1 MFTDYLKLG
10 MDHILDLNGYDHILF
25 VAVLCAGYELKQ
37 WKHVLILVTA
47 FTIGH
52 SLTLALSSMDLVS
65 FSPSLI
71 ERLIPITIILTGIF
85 NVFIAYKNKDVNQN
99 LTINYL
105 LALGFGLIH
114 GLGFSLYFKAILGSE
129 DSILMPLFAFNVGV
143 ELGQLLIV
151 GFIMLLSYIFIEKLK
166 LPQQKWTVVI
176 SLPSIM
182 VAIYLLSQR

>member
-37 WKHVLILVTA
+37 WKQILILVTA

-52 SLTLALSSMDLVS
+52 SLTLALSSLDLVS
-65 FSPSLI
+65 FSPKLI
-71 ERLIPITIILTGIF
+71 ERLIPVTIILTGIF
-85 NVFIAYKNKDVNQN
+85 NIFTAFSSKKANQN
-99 LTINYL
+99 IIANYL

-114 GLGFSLYFKAILGSE
+114 GLGFSFYFKAILGSE
-129 DSILMPLFAFNVGV
+129 GSILMPLFAFNVGV

-151 GFIMLLSYIFIEKLK
+151 GFIMVLSFIFIEKFK
-166 LPQQKWTVVI
+166 LPLQKWTTVI
-176 SLPSIM
+176 SIPAII

>member
-85 NVFIAYKNKDVNQN
+85 NVFIAVSLIVNH
-99 LTINYL
+99 LTIVSHKSYC
-105 LALGFGLIH
+105 I
-114 GLGFSLYFKAILGSE
+114 
-129 DSILMPLFAFNVGV
+129 
-143 ELGQLLIV
+143 GQCPV
-151 GFIMLLSYIFIEKLK
+151 
-166 LPQQKWTVVI
+166 
-176 SLPSIM
+176 
-182 VAIYLLSQR
+182 

>member
-1 MFTDYLKLG
+1 MFSDYLQLG

-85 NVFIAYKNKDVNQN
+85 NVFIAYKNKVFNQN
-99 LTINYL
+99 FTINYL

-114 GLGFSLYFKAILGSE
+114 GMGFANTIRLILPQ
-129 DSILMPLFAFNVGV
+129 D
-143 ELGQLLIV
+143 Q
-151 GFIMLLSYIFIEKLK
+151 FIGWALLSFNNIFNNLDI
-166 LPQQKWTVVI
+166 
-176 SLPSIM
+176 
-182 VAIYLLSQR
+182 